1 MTPQTRAIVLAAVD
15 SARAD
20 RIARE
25 FLYAAEMRT
34 GPVRENLKRLT
45 AWRGDLAPTLAEGAR
60 FLAASDVGVALA
72 TTALEC
78 ETHAGSLSPRRAE
91 ALRAI
96 AAHLCVAVARMRAE
110 YGHDAHDA

>member
-1 MTPQTRAIVLAAVD
+1 VTPQTRAIVLAAVD

-20 RIARE
+20 RIARV
-25 FLYAAEMRT
+25 FLDAAERRN
-34 GPVRENLKRLT
+34 GAVRDNLKRMT
-45 AWRGDLAPTLAEGAR
+45 AWRGDIAPILAEGSR
-60 FLAASDVGVALA
+60 FLAASDVRVALA

-96 AAHLCVAVARMRAE
+96 SAHLCAAVARMRAE